1 MIWGRD
7 EIVYLEK
14 LFVYRICCNVYVRC
28 IQLYEDDKAARGG
41 VTKRRMAG
49 RKIVDERG
57 RRKYEARKEKKRRE
71 HAETGLNLR
80 SSAVKYR
87 EPRLS
92 DVPAARDLICCASYV
107 FMASPFLLKVS
118 SYGRPPPP
126 LLESST
132 GSICAPRVDRIVDEN
147 RGVRNFLKGNALNSK
162 VLKVEV

>member
-49 RKIVDERG
+49 RKIVERG

-87 EPRLS
+87 EPRRS
-92 DVPAARDLICCASYV
+92 
-107 FMASPFLLKVS
+107 
-118 SYGRPPPP
+118 G
-126 LLESST
+126 
-132 GSICAPRVDRIVDEN
+132 
-147 RGVRNFLKGNALNSK
+147 
-162 VLKVEV
+162 

>member
-1 MIWGRD
+1 MYT
-7 EIVYLEK
+7 V
-14 LFVYRICCNVYVRC
+14 V
-28 IQLYEDDKAARGG
+28 YEDDKAARGG

-107 FMASPFLLKVS
+107 FMASPFLLKVFLPTAA
-118 SYGRPPPP
+118 PPPP